1 MGYEDLNKSTRIG
14 VNGIIALAKDNGF
27 DFEIVDNGVKLI
39 DPNGRDQTFTDRT
52 TAGAVGRWMGYNTGG
67 MVQGK
72 QGYFLGGILS
82 ALAGKALLPK
92 ILGGIAGTVILDKLF
107 GSKGGSGGESTA
119 EKLAK
124 FNAAPK
130 TTDPLKNLFKSKY
143 TTVDENGNEYS
154 PQFDTAEARDAYDD
168 KIEKDYL
175 NQPITQLYSGLALG
189 GQAQAESGIGGLI
202 QGPGNVTSDSIPG
215 GIMQNGEKVEE
226 ILVSN
231 GEVIFS
237 GKDLE
242 NLDPDGNIERA
253 GKRLGN
259 APNGTRGAEA
269 ARMYAEVQSA

>member
-1 MGYEDLNKSTRIG
+1 MAEN
-14 VNGIIALAKDNGF
+14 
-27 DFEIVDNGVKLI
+27 
-39 DPNGRDQTFTDRT
+39 
-52 TAGAVGRWMGYNTGG
+52 
-67 MVQGK
+67 K
-72 QGYFLGGILS
+72 QGYFLGGIIGSLI
-82 ALAGKALLPK
+82 GKAILP
-92 ILGGIAGTVILDKLF
+92 KLF
-107 GSKGGSGGESTA
+107 GAGLGSLLPGIIGSVVASKMLKPKGTGGESTE
-119 EKLAK
+119 EKLAR
-124 FNAAPK
+124 FNAAPETK
-130 TTDPLKNLFKSKY
+130 DPLKNLFKSRY
-143 TTVDENGNEYS
+143 TTMDEAGNEIS
-154 PQFDTAEARDAYDD
+154 PHFDTAEKRDAYDK
-168 KIEKDYL
+168 KIEEDYRT
-175 NQPITQLYSGLALG
+175 QSMGSQLYSGLALG